1 MAMGLPRW
9 NLSNK
14 NERLFRIIVLT
25 IVSFVLVYEKIYGSS
40 STQYAAMYLCVFSL
54 VGTFLSNAVQKRY
67 FTSVMEYA
75 QVFRIVALLMM
86 LCFLIIWVY
95 VTIERVSQASLVT
108 GIV

>member
-1 MAMGLPRW
+1 MGLPRW

-14 NERLFRIIVLT
+14 AERIFRITVLT
-25 IVSFVLVYEKIYGSS
+25 IVGLILIYEKIYGSS

-54 VGTFLSNAVQKRY
+54 LGTFLSNAVQKRY

-75 QVFRIVALLMM
+75 QVFRLVALLMM
-86 LCFLIIWVY
+86 LCFLIIWIY
-95 VTIERVSQASLVT
+95 ITLESTSQAALVA